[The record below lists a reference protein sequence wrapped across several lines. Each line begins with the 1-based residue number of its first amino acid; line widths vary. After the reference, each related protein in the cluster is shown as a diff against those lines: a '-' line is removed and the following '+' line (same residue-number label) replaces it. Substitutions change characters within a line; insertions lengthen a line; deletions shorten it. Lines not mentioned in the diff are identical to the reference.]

1 MKTAMVWGASGGIG
15 TALVKH
21 LVDSGW
27 DVLSVARDA
36 GAVTALTSYAVE
48 ANVADPEDVRQAVDQ
63 AKGMVDEVDL
73 WIYAVGDNLS
83 TKIVDMSFEDWRRI
97 LDANLTGAFMA
108 LHYSLSL
115 LAADAHIVFLG
126 AVSERLRLPGLSA
139 YAASKAGL
147 EAFGE
152 VLRKEQRG
160 RRVTVVRPKA
170 VETGLWDKVPFSV
183 PRGAL
188 EPKDV
193 AARILSAYEEG
204 HEGTLNLS

>member
-1 MKTAMVWGASGGIG
+1 MKTAIVWGASGGIG
-15 TALVKH
+15 TALVKN

-27 DVLSVARDA
+27 EVLSVARDA

-48 ANVADPEDVRQAVDQ
+48 ADVADPEDVWQAMER
-63 AKGMVDEVDL
+63 AKGMVGEVDL

-83 TKIVDMSFEDWRRI
+83 AKVGDMSLEDWGRI
-97 LDANLTGAFMA
+97 LDANLNGAFA
-108 LHYSLSL
+108 AVHYSLPL

-160 RRVTVVRPKA
+160 RRVTMVRPKA
-170 VETGLWDKVPFSV
+170 VETGLWNKVPFSV

-188 EPKDV
+188 EPEEV
-193 AARILSAYEEG
+193 AERVLSAYEEG
-204 HEGTLNLS
+204 HDGALNL

>member
-15 TALVKH
+15 TALVKR

-27 DVLSVARDA
+27 HVLSVARDA
-36 GAVTALTSYAVE
+36 GSVTALTSYAVE
-48 ANVADPEDVRQAVDQ
+48 ADVADPEDVRQAVEQ
-63 AKGMVDEVDL
+63 AKGMVGEVDL

-83 TKIVDMSFEDWRRI
+83 TKIMDMSFEDWRRI
-97 LDANLTGAFMA
+97 LDANLNGAFA
-108 LHYSLSL
+108 AVHYSLPL
-115 LAADAHIVFLG
+115 LAADAHVVFLG

-147 EAFGE
+147 EALGE

-170 VETGLWDKVPFSV
+170 VETGLWDKVPFKA

-188 EPKDV
+188 APEEL
-193 AARILSAYEEG
+193 AEGILFAYAEG
-204 HEGTLNLS
+204 HNGTLDF

>member
-15 TALVKH
+15 TALVKY

-27 DVLSVARDA
+27 EVLSVARDA
-36 GAVTALTSYAVE
+36 GAVTALTSSAVE
-48 ANVADPEDVRQAVDQ
+48 ANVADAEDVRQAVEQ
-63 AKGMVDEVDL
+63 AKGMVGDVSL

-83 TKIVDMSFEDWRRI
+83 AEIDDMSFEDWRRI
-97 LDANLTGAFMA
+97 LDANLNGAFA
-108 LHYSLSL
+108 AVHHSLPL
-115 LAADAHIVFLG
+115 LAADAHMVFLG
-126 AVSERLRLPGLSA
+126 AMSERLRLPGLSA

-147 EAFGE
+147 EAFGD

-160 RRVTVVRPKA
+160 RRVTIVRPKA

-188 EPKDV
+188 KPEDV
-193 AARILSAYEEG
+193 AERILSAYEEG
-204 HEGTLNLS
+204 HEGALNL